1 MASSSNR
8 QFKVIFF
15 VPLTI
20 LILERVVGT
29 AYYSGYAF
37 LTPTVLEA
45 DQVLVGAPLVSGQE
59 APVLR
64 RDSQRHRMALELLTG
79 GNGTL
84 PTCHAGQV
92 AIRDKSLPYD
102 ELFGGNRKIPRI
114 VHQTSRSRC
123 LTTSVSRI
131 IKHWILG
138 DDWAYYFHS
147 DEAIDRLFAMDWP
160 EFPHISNMV
169 ACLNGKGTLKAD
181 LWRYLVL
188 WEYGGIYAD
197 LDTKPNK
204 FNATSITV
212 DDDGFFIVEQYHL
225 LSQYFMA
232 VSPKHRKYLLF
243 QQCIPL

>member
-1 MASSSNR
+1 MASQPNR
-8 QFKVIFF
+8 QLKAIFF
-15 VPLTI
+15 IPLTI

-37 LTPTVLEA
+37 LTPGAVEA
-45 DQVLVGAPLVSGQE
+45 DHAMVGGAPLVSGRE
-59 APVLR
+59 APIIR
-64 RDSQRHRMALELLTG
+64 RDPQRHRIPLELLAA

-84 PTCHAGQV
+84 PACHAGQV
-92 AIRDKSLPYD
+92 AIHDKPLALDDLVS
-102 ELFGGNRKIPRI
+102 GNRKIPRI

-123 LTTSVSRI
+123 LTRSVSRI
-131 IKHWILG
+131 VKHWVLG

-147 DEAIDRLFAMDWP
+147 DEAIDRLFAQDWP
-160 EFPHISNMV
+160 EFPHISTMV

-188 WEYGGIYAD
+188 WEYGGVYAD

-204 FNATSITV
+204 FNATTISA

-232 VSPKHRKYLLF
+232 VSPRHRK
-243 QQCIPL
+243 